1 MGVGSQHSDQPSG
14 LSDLMRRLA
23 QPLILNRYP
32 WDLNPWTA
40 QEDSCLRLHLLCAL
54 ASDQNVVEWV
64 DCELH
69 LAASCASLMLTQN
82 PIDLWG
88 IADVVGTIK
97 KPLSTA
103 QVVDSPKGTV
113 HEITALILM
122 STTTTI

>member
-97 KPLSTA
+97 SRLQLRFGSDLTKWLS
-103 QVVDSPKGTV
+103 
-113 HEITALILM
+113 H
-122 STTTTI
+122 